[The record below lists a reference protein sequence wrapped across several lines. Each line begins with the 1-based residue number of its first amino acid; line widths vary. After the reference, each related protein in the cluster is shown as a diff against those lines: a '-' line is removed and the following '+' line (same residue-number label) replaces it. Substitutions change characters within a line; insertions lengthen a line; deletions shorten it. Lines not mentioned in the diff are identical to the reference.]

1 MGTTK
6 VKSHLPNHQA
16 GIKYCRVFLVRF
28 SAVYWASLCNASMH
42 CWCVTSCCYVASQ
55 HTRNS
60 WNRLSHL
67 AIAIR
72 QFAGLTVAGWHILF
86 FHRDW
91 RAFIVC
97 RPWDMTIAVAMLY
110 VSLSII
116 NPRLCPSNIIR
127 PPASAGQL
135 RASLLHF
142 IHVKSLSSYFR
153 RNTYTALTR
162 TSNFALYPPFKKWW
176 FYGIGL

>member
-16 GIKYCRVFLVRF
+16 GIKYCRVFLVLF

-42 CWCVTSCCYVASQ
+42 CWCVTSCCFAASQ
-55 HTRNS
+55 HTRN
-60 WNRLSHL
+60 RQSHL

-72 QFAGLTVAGWHILF
+72 QFTGLTVAGWHILF

-116 NPRLCPSNIIR
+116 NPRLCPSNNQTTCICWAITSII
-127 PPASAGQL
+127 
-135 RASLLHF
+135 ASLHTCQIVVLLF
-142 IHVKSLSSYFR
+142 PQKYIYRINENKQFRTLSSVQDTVR
-153 RNTYTALTR
+153 PICSKA
-162 TSNFALYPPFKKWW
+162 
-176 FYGIGL
+176 